1 MKWRK
6 GRMALVKRALI
17 AVLMCGVFLEQAQ
30 AATKRT
36 RTKNRLPAK
45 PVGVDLPGELLL
57 QTGHAA
63 WVTSVA
69 FSPDGQLLASGGADG
84 TTKLWAV
91 QSREVLRTFSG
102 PTADGMAVAFSPDGK
117 LLASACADGTV
128 NMWAIPSG
136 ELAFT
141 LKGHAAPVTAVAF
154 SPDGQLLATAS
165 ADKTVKL
172 WLVHNR
178 QELRSIPAHMA
189 WVTAVAFSPN
199 GQLLATAGADKTVK
213 LWTLRTPGKPRKSQR
228 TSVGQPT
235 AITEKLL
242 HTLVG

>member
-1 MKWRK
+1 MV
-6 GRMALVKRALI
+6 LVKRILVV
-17 AVLMCGVFLEQAQ
+17 VLVYGVCLAQAQ

-36 RTKNRLPAK
+36 RTKNRLPAR
-45 PVGVDLPGELLL
+45 PAGVDLPGELLL

-69 FSPDGQLLASGGADG
+69 FSPDGQLLASGGTDG

-141 LKGHAAPVTAVAF
+141 LKGHAAPVTALAF
-154 SPDGQLLATAS
+154 SPDGKLLATAS
-165 ADKTVKL
+165 ADKNAKL

-178 QELRSIPAHMA
+178 
-189 WVTAVAFSPN
+189 
-199 GQLLATAGADKTVK
+199 
-213 LWTLRTPGKPRKSQR
+213 
-228 TSVGQPT
+228 
-235 AITEKLL
+235 
-242 HTLVG
+242 